1 MDMPRRT
8 PSVAEPETR
17 RRDRAAT
24 EAAILDAAER
34 TLARDGFAAL
44 NVRTIAAEA
53 QVDRKLVYR
62 YFGDVDGVVTRLGER
77 AERWAGSASAS
88 DDFGSY
94 ADAMLAGLKAYAADL
109 EKDETL
115 QRMLAWEIAD
125 SSPTLEK
132 LDAARSATMQARMG
146 AVRGDLKPPKN
157 ADAAAVIAVALAAV
171 HYLTLRRRTL
181 GGFAG
186 LKLDAKGRARAL
198 AVIERMISREL
209 QS

>member
-1 MDMPRRT
+1 MPKKASSD
-8 PSVAEPETR
+8 PAEPEAR

-34 TLARDGFAAL
+34 MLAREGFAAL

-53 QVDRKLVYR
+53 GVDRKLVYR
-62 YFGDVDGVVTRLGER
+62 YFGDVDGVVARLGER
-77 AERWAGSASAS
+77 AERWSGTLPAAKDAAN
-88 DDFGSY
+88 Y
-94 ADAMLAGLKAYAADL
+94 ADAMAAALKAYARDL

-115 QRMLAWEIAD
+115 QRMLAWELAE

-132 LDAARSATMQARMG
+132 LDATRSAAMQARMS
-146 AVRGDLKPPKN
+146 AVRGDLRPPKD
-157 ADAAAVIAVALAAV
+157 ADAGAVIAVALAAL

-186 LKLDAKGRARAL
+186 LKLDAKGRARAM
-198 AVIERMISREL
+198 AVIERMVAREL
-209 QS
+209 ER

>member
-1 MDMPRRT
+1 MPTRT
-8 PSVAEPETR
+8 SSGPVEPEAR

-34 TLARDGFAAL
+34 MLAREGFAAL

-53 QVDRKLVYR
+53 RVDRKLVYR

-77 AERWAGSASAS
+77 AERWSGTTPAVQDVA
-88 DDFGSY
+88 SY
-94 ADAMLAGLKAYAADL
+94 ADAMLAAFKAYARDL

-115 QRMLAWEIAD
+115 QRMLAWELAE
-125 SSPTLEK
+125 SSSTLEK

-146 AVRGDLKPPKN
+146 AVRGDLRPPKD
-157 ADAAAVIAVALAAV
+157 ADAAAVIAVALAAL

-198 AVIERMISREL
+198 AVVERMVAREL
-209 QS
+209 GR